1 MQEVTLAAC
10 HHPVARCDVLFNL
23 SLPKASQ
30 EESKDML
37 STEKILECCSLFM
50 FKTSAASTLV
60 KLAVTSF
67 LSSSSSFKV
76 HLAEVVSWFCHN

>member
-1 MQEVTLAAC
+1 MQEATLAAC

-23 SLPKASQ
+23 SFPEASQ

-37 STEKILECCSLFM
+37 STEEILEGCSLFM

-60 KLAVTSF
+60 KMLQS
-67 LSSSSSFKV
+67 
-76 HLAEVVSWFCHN
+76 HLFCPLPALLKAT